1 MKQISSV
8 IDLETQLLISV
19 GSAVA
24 AGCVPCL
31 QNIVEQAR
39 AHGIDEKKMR
49 AAARTGQFIKEQPI
63 RHMKVLSDELL
74 GTHLLAVPAES
85 ACCPAEADEKKEESK
100 MVTSAS
106 KPGCSCS

>member
-8 IDLETQLLISV
+8 IDSETQLLISL

-24 AGCVPCL
+24 AGCLPCL
-31 QNIVEQAR
+31 QNIVEKAR

-63 RHMKVLSDELL
+63 KHMKALSDELL
-74 GTHLLAVPAES
+74 GTHLLAVPAE
-85 ACCPAEADEKKEESK
+85 AARCPAEAGEKEKSK

-106 KPGCSCS
+106 TPGCSCS

>member
-24 AGCVPCL
+24 AGCIPCL
-31 QNIVEQAR
+31 QNIVAQAR
-39 AHGIDEKKMR
+39 ARGIDEKKIR

-63 RHMKVLSDELL
+63 RHMKELSDELL
-74 GTHLLAVPAES
+74 GTHLLKVPAES
-85 ACCPAEADEKKEESK
+85 ACCPAETNEKEKSETP
-100 MVTSAS
+100 VNAS
-106 KPGCSCS
+106 KPTCSCS

>member
-24 AGCVPCL
+24 AGCIPCL
-31 QNIVEQAR
+31 QNIVAQGR

-63 RHMKVLSDELL
+63 QHMKALSDELL
-74 GTHLLAVPAES
+74 GTHLLEVPAES
-85 ACCPAEADEKKEESK
+85 ACCPAEAEEKEKSG
-100 MVTSAS
+100 TPANAS
-106 KPGCSCS
+106 KPTCSCS

>member
-24 AGCVPCL
+24 AGCIPCL
-31 QNIVEQAR
+31 QKIVEQAR

-63 RHMKVLSDELL
+63 KHMKVLADELL
-74 GTHLLAVPAES
+74 GTHLLAVPAE
-85 ACCPAEADEKKEESK
+85 AAGCPAEADEKEKSK
-100 MVTSAS
+100 MVMNAS
-106 KPGCSCS
+106 MPGCSCS

>member
-31 QNIVEQAR
+31 QKIVEHAR
-39 AHGIDEKKMR
+39 AHGIDEQKMR

-63 RHMKVLSDELL
+63 KHMKVLSDELL
-74 GTHLLAVPAES
+74 GTHFLAVPAES
-85 ACCPAEADEKKEESK
+85 AGCPAETDEKEKSK
-100 MVTSAS
+100 TAMTAS
-106 KPGCSCS
+106 TPACSCS

>member
-1 MKQISSV
+1 MKPISSI

-31 QNIVEQAR
+31 QNIVAQAR
-39 AHGIDEKKMR
+39 SHGIDEKKMR

-63 RHMKVLSDELL
+63 KHMKEFSDELL
-74 GTHLLAVPAES
+74 GTHLLAVPADAAS
-85 ACCPAEADEKKEESK
+85 CPAESDEKEKSK
-100 MVTSAS
+100 TAMRASA
-106 KPGCSCS
+106 PACSCS

>member
-24 AGCVPCL
+24 AGCIPCL
-31 QNIVEQAR
+31 QNIVKQAR

-49 AAARTGQFIKEQPI
+49 AAARTGQFIREEPI
-63 RHMKVLSDELL
+63 KHMKALSDELL
-74 GTHLLAVPAES
+74 GTHFLPVPAET
-85 ACCPAEADEKKEESK
+85 AGCPAKEDQKEKSE
-100 MVTSAS
+100 MVMSAPA
-106 KPGCSCS
+106 PGCSCS

>member
-1 MKQISSV
+1 MRQISSV

-24 AGCVPCL
+24 AGCLPCL
-31 QNIVEQAR
+31 QNIVEKAR

-63 RHMKVLSDELL
+63 KHMKVLSDELL
-74 GTHLLAVPAES
+74 GTHFLAVPAES
-85 ACCPAEADEKKEESK
+85 TCCPAESDEKEKSK
-100 MVTSAS
+100 TVMSAS
-106 KPGCSCS
+106 TPACSCS